1 MSAGVSVIVSVL
13 ITAFLMCL
21 REGSRKAVEDDDEEI
36 EDLTSTDETE

>member
-1 MSAGVSVIVSVL
+1 MIVSVL

-21 REGSRKAVEDDDEEI
+21 REGSRKAVEDDEEI